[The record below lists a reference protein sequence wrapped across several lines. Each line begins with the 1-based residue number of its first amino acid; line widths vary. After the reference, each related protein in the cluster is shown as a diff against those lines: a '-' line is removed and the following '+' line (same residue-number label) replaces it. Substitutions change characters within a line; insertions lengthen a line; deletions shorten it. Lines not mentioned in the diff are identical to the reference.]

1 MKLVWESL
9 NFGNPKASWTL
20 WRMNGLR
27 YVARLGSMRLGP
39 DGYRVYSAD
48 HLHQQFQP
56 RVCRLPNEL
65 TLDEAKDAAK
75 LILAAGRQS

>member
-9 NFGNPKASWTL
+9 NFGNPNAPWTL
-20 WRMNGLR
+20 WLMDGLR
-27 YVARLGSMRLGP
+27 FVDRLGTLSRGRN
-39 DGYRVYSAD
+39 GYAIFPTNSRGDLVNE
-48 HLHQQFQP
+48 LVF
-56 RVCRLPNEL
+56 LPAKL